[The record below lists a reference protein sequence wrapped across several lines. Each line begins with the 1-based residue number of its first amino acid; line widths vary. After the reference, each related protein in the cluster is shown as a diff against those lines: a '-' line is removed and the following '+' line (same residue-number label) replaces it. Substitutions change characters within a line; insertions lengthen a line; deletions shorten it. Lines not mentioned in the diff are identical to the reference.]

1 MVLTLDRWMRYNGEQ
16 AEQVRMLSETL
27 LESDRQRKKLE
38 AELEAM
44 KIQVNHYF

>member
-1 MVLTLDRWMRYNGEQ
+1 MVLTLDRWMRHNGEQ
-16 AEQVRMLSETL
+16 AEKVRMLSETL

-44 KIQVNHYF
+44 KIQV